1 MFIDRPLL
9 VKRVQLSH
17 VVCNKFRGGIQ
28 FAVNAIIK
36 AAKMLEEQIISDRRY
51 LHQIPEVGMELPES
65 AAYIERR
72 LTEMGIPFRR
82 CGVMTQEVRQKYID
96 LGHPDMSRSTGIVAT
111 IGSGSPCFLLRADFD
126 ALPMEE
132 INSLPFRSRRP
143 AAHMCGHDT
152 HAAMLLGAAKILK
165 DREKELKGTVKLMF
179 QPGEELGYGSKTMI
193 DDGLLDNPKVDAA
206 MAIHIMS
213 TTPAG
218 TVTYSDAIASSSLDT
233 FVVRIQGRG
242 GHTSAPDQT
251 IDPLMIANQV
261 YTAANLFMTREVSP
275 QVTATLSAGV
285 VSGGTASNIIPDT
298 AQVQFGVRTYD
309 MTARAHILERLPQL
323 IDHYVKAWRGSYE
336 LATFNCPCT
345 YTDPSVLQELM
356 PVLWQVAGT
365 NGVLQVPPMAGTEDF
380 GYVSERV
387 PSAFLILGAGSPD
400 AYPHHNPRMT
410 LDESVFFQGAAL
422 YASCAIHWLAQH
434 QS

>member
-1 MFIDRPLL
+1 M
-9 VKRVQLSH
+9 
-17 VVCNKFRGGIQ
+17 
-28 FAVNAIIK
+28 NAIIK

-152 HAAMLLGAAKILK
+152 HAAML
-165 DREKELKGTVKLMF
+165 
-179 QPGEELGYGSKTMI
+179 LGYGSKTMI

-380 GYVSERV
+380 G
-387 PSAFLILGAGSPD
+387 
-400 AYPHHNPRMT
+400 
-410 LDESVFFQGAAL
+410 AAL

>member
-1 MFIDRPLL
+1 MFTDRPDF
-9 VKRVQLSH
+9 VERIQLSC
-17 VVCNKFRGGIQ
+17 VKQNIFRGGIQ
-28 FAVNAIIK
+28 FAVDEILT
-36 AAKMLEEQIISDRRY
+36 AAKALEEQIISDRRH

-65 AAYIERR
+65 AAYIEQR
-72 LTEMGIPFRR
+72 LTEMGISFQR
-82 CGVMTQEVRQKYID
+82 CGVMTQEVRQKYIG
-96 LGHPDMSRSTGIVAT
+96 LGQPDMPRSTGIVAA

-132 INSLPFRSRRP
+132 INDLPFRSRRP
-143 AAHMCGHDT
+143 AAHMCGHDA
-152 HAAMLLGAAKILK
+152 HAAMLLGAAKLLK
-165 DREKELKGTVKLMF
+165 DREQELKGTVKLMF

-193 DDGLLDNPKVDAA
+193 DAGLLDHPKVDAA

-218 TVTYSDAIASSSLDT
+218 MVTYSSGIASSSLDT
-233 FVVRIQGRG
+233 FVVRIQGKG
-242 GHTSAPDQT
+242 GHTSAPNQT

-261 YTAANLFMTREVSP
+261 YTAANLLMTREVSP

-285 VSGGTASNIIPDT
+285 FSGGTASNIIPDT
-298 AQVQFGVRTYD
+298 AQVQFGMRTYD
-309 MTARAHILERLPQL
+309 VSARAHILERLPQL

-345 YTDPSVLQELM
+345 YTDPTVLQELM
-356 PVLWQVAGT
+356 PALRQAAGA
-365 NGVLQVPPMAGTEDF
+365 NGVSQVPPMAGTEDF
-380 GYVSERV
+380 SYVSERV
-387 PSAFLILGAGSPD
+387 PSVFLILGAGSPD

-422 YASCAIHWLAQH
+422 YAGCAIHWLAQH
-434 QS
+434 QN